1 MPGRYFRQAP
11 WSSEQGKFN
20 EDLSAVLG
28 PLLANF
34 FAAFSRAV
42 ASALSVASWGIFF
55 GGFLALPLHGFSV
68 LFAERRG
75 VLVTLFV
82 SWTLAPRGEYFMGAS
97 RLIEFFLRQ
106 GCSMH
111 VIRN

>member
-55 GGFLALPLHGFSV
+55 GGVLALPLHGFSV
-68 LFAERRG
+68 LFADAQERDRNA
-75 VLVTLFV
+75 TQQ
-82 SWTLAPRGEYFMGAS
+82 AMYFA
-97 RLIEFFLRQ
+97 LE
-106 GCSMH
+106 
-111 VIRN
+111 